1 MGLVLTKI
9 VGSKFSDFNNHVLVD
24 NDIKLREARLITTY
38 KAGDEMALTSIFL
51 SALKL
56 IKEFRKD
63 FFSEVRLSGASKIYI
78 YTEVTF
84 PKFED
89 SRIDGLILVVAGDQI
104 KDAAIIEVK
113 NKNNELQIEQIEKYL
128 QIAKQLKIP
137 KLITISNQF
146 VSMPTQSP
154 LPIKATK
161 GINLYH
167 FSWSYILTMAHILLY
182 DNDKNIEDEDQ
193 VEIMKEI
200 VTYFENPVSGVC
212 GFTHMKPGW
221 KELVERI
228 NAGTRLKLNDAC
240 VLDTVSSWQQE
251 ERDMALILSRKL
263 GVLVQTGESKYR
275 NNLKLRIDYDSKTLI
290 NEKQLTSVLRVKGA
304 VSDIIVRALFEKRIV
319 EMVVKINVPLDKGI
333 KGQIGWFK
341 KQIDLCGKKE
351 PEIFNLIQDELKI
364 GINIKRAKGCE
375 RIALPKLLDI
385 YDEIKNKE
393 INEFHIIQVKDFGKS
408 FSSRQKFVEEIEV
421 MLVNFY
427 KSIIQHLHN
436 WEQPA
441 PALTDT
447 EEK

>member
-1 MGLVLTKI
+1 MGSILTKI
-9 VGSKFSDFNNHVLVD
+9 VGSNFSDFNNYVSEN
-24 NDIKLREARLITTY
+24 NDMKLHEARLITTY

-63 FFSEVRLSGASKIYI
+63 FFSDVSLLGNGKIHI

-89 SRIDGLILVVAGDQI
+89 SRIDGLILVVAGNQI

-113 NKNNELQIEQIEKYL
+113 NKNNELQVEQLEKYL
-128 QIAKQLKIP
+128 HIAKQLRIP

-146 VSMPTQSP
+146 VSTPTQSP
-154 LPIKATK
+154 VPIKSSRGTD
-161 GINLYH
+161 IYH

-182 DNDKNIEDEDQ
+182 NNDKNIEDEDQ
-193 VEIMKEI
+193 IKIMKE
-200 VTYFENPVSGVC
+200 VVAYFENPISGVC
-212 GFTHMKPGW
+212 GFTHMKAGW

-228 NAGTRLKLNDAC
+228 NAGTRLKLDDSY
-240 VLDTVSSWQQE
+240 VSDTVSSWQQE

-263 GVLVQTGESKYR
+263 GVLVQSGESKYR
-275 NNLKLRIDYDSKTLI
+275 NNLKLRIDNDSKTLI

-304 VSDIIVRALFEKRIV
+304 VSDIIIRALFEKRIV
-319 EMVVKINVPLDKGI
+319 EMIVKVNVPLDKGI
-333 KGQIGWFK
+333 KGQIGWLK
-341 KQIDLCGKKE
+341 KQIELCAKKE
-351 PEIFNLIQDELKI
+351 PKIFETIQDELKI

-375 RIALPKLLDI
+375 RVALPKLRDI
-385 YDEIKNKE
+385 YNEIKDRE
-393 INEFHIIQVKDFGKS
+393 INEFNVVQVKDFGKS
-408 FSSRQKFVEEIEV
+408 FSSRQKFVEEIET

-436 WEQPA
+436 WKQPA
-441 PALTDT
+441 PPLSDTDD
-447 EEK
+447 K